1 MGELQTEEK
10 TSSETKEE
18 TTEEKY
24 YKRIRAAFDKRR
36 AEIEDS
42 CYSIRISFLKEY
54 LRKYYQISCDDKTL
68 RKLFDTQCK
77 EAIKPHLIIAVC
89 NILGLDLYSVIQ
101 YPQCIDKD
109 YGVEITLKD
118 VFKRKK
124 VSADEPIVFSSDE
137 EAVSYLT
144 NEYYQGTFHCYY
156 FKPETITNS
165 ISAGKYQPEVNDI
178 RHAVLEIRRE
188 NGETRAYLTEQNTMS
203 GNAFTFSG
211 RVIRLE
217 NVNKIYMFL
226 TAQKNNGFIW
236 LLFDDVVLKKRG
248 LYYKEIAMMTHSI
261 GSQSKPIFE
270 KMVLMKQ
277 ELNLDDNLKEQV
289 IRGILTFDNET
300 VYIPADKAESI
311 LKEYEELSMIFDTK
325 ESYYKISQYD
335 IIKSNRLAWDFN
347 KRVEVFLKIMAQS
360 SSRTQAVV
368 AQEQDI
374 HKYFFDFQGL

>member
-1 MGELQTEEK
+1 MKELQTEGKKTEK
-10 TSSETKEE
+10 REE
-18 TTEEKY
+18 TMEEKY
-24 YKRIRAAFDKRR
+24 YKRIRAAFAKRR
-36 AEIEDS
+36 DEIEAS

-54 LRKYYQISCDDKTL
+54 LKKYYQINCDEKTL
-68 RKLFDTQCK
+68 RKLFDSQCP
-77 EAIKPHLIIAVC
+77 EAIRPHLIIGMC

-109 YGVEITLKD
+109 YGKEITLKD
-118 VFKRKK
+118 VFKRTK
-124 VSADEPIVFSSDE
+124 VNTDEPIMFSSDE

-144 NEYYQGTFHCYY
+144 NEYYQGIFHCYY
-156 FKPETITNS
+156 FMPEAITNS
-165 ISAGKYQPEVNDI
+165 KSAGKYQPEVNDI

-226 TAQKNNGFIW
+226 TAQNNNGFIW

-261 GSQSKPIFE
+261 SSQSSPFFE

-277 ELNLDDNLKEQV
+277 ELDLDDKLTDQV
-289 IRGILTFDNET
+289 IRGILTFDSET
-300 VYIPADKAESI
+300 VYLPADRVESI
-311 LKEYEELSMIFDTK
+311 LKEYEELSIIFDTK

-335 IIKSNRLAWDFN
+335 IIKSNRLSWDFN

>member
-1 MGELQTEEK
+1 MKELQTEEK
-10 TSSETKEE
+10 TPEKIEE
-18 TTEEKY
+18 TMEEQY
-24 YKRIRAAFDKRR
+24 YKRIRATFFKRTK
-36 AEIEDS
+36 EIKEYG
-42 CYSIRISFLKEY
+42 YSISISSLNDY
-54 LRKYYQISCDDKTL
+54 LEKYYQIYCDEKTL
-68 RKLFDTQCK
+68 RKLFKKECK
-77 EAIKPHLIIAVC
+77 ETIRPHLIVAMC

-109 YGVEITLKD
+109 YGKEIELKD
-118 VFKRKK
+118 VFKRTK
-124 VSADEPIVFSSDE
+124 VSTDEPIMFSSDE

-144 NEYYQGTFHCYY
+144 NEYYQGKFHCYY
-156 FKPETITNS
+156 FMPEVITNS
-165 ISAGKYQPEVNDI
+165 KSAGNYQPKVNDI

-188 NGETRAYLTEQNTMS
+188 SGETRAYLTEQNTVS

-217 NVNKIYMFL
+217 NINKIYMFL

-248 LYYKEIAMMTHSI
+248 LYYKEIAMMTHSLS
-261 GSQSKPIFE
+261 SQSSPFFE

-277 ELNLDDNLKEQV
+277 ELNLDDKLTDQI
-289 IRGILTFDNET
+289 IRGILTFDSET
-300 VYIPADKAESI
+300 VYIPVDRVESI

-335 IIKSNRLAWDFN
+335 IIKSNRLSWDFN
-347 KRVEVFLKIMAQS
+347 KRVEVFLKIMSQS

-374 HKYFFDFQGL
+374 HKYFFKFQGL